1 MRASSL
7 AWVGWTVTILLVAGA
22 LILGLANRQVAPL
35 YEVTSVA
42 ISPTFATLG
51 ALIVSRRPGN
61 VIGWI
66 FLASGLLGGVLMFF
80 GQYATVALAP
90 QGPALPG
97 AALAAWLATLAQNS
111 FSVSILFLVLLFPDG
126 RLPSRRW
133 RPPARV
139 MGTFIV
145 VCLAIVALSPGPL
158 AEFPSASNPFGVE
171 VATLPGPV
179 SAAGQLGVMACVV
192 AALLSMVV
200 RFYRSRGEE
209 RLQLKWFTY
218 AAMVGVTTPLLL
230 GVLAP
235 AAFEVLG
242 RLVWTLGFLSIPV
255 SAAVAILKYRLY
267 DIDRII
273 NRTLV
278 YAALTLVLALVYV
291 GSVFSLQY
299 LFRALTGE
307 TSRLVIVASTLAI
320 AALFSPLR
328 RRTQD
333 LVDRRFYRRK
343 YDARK
348 TLVAFG
354 ARLRDETDLKQLDLG
369 LLEVVR
375 ETVQPASASLWL
387 RPARRVLATE
397 EQDR

>member
-1 MRASSL
+1 
-7 AWVGWTVTILLVAGA
+7 
-22 LILGLANRQVAPL
+22 
-35 YEVTSVA
+35 
-42 ISPTFATLG
+42 
-51 ALIVSRRPGN
+51 
-61 VIGWI
+61 
-66 FLASGLLGGVLMFF
+66 
-80 GQYATVALAP
+80 
-90 QGPALPG
+90 
-97 AALAAWLATLAQNS
+97 
-111 FSVSILFLVLLFPDG
+111 
-126 RLPSRRW
+126 
-133 RPPARV
+133 
-139 MGTFIV
+139 
-145 VCLAIVALSPGPL
+145 VALSPGPL
-158 AEFPSASNPFGVE
+158 AEFPSASNPLGAE
-171 VATLPGPV
+171 AATLPGSV

-278 YAALTLVLALVYV
+278 YAALTVVLALVYV

>member
-1 MRASSL
+1 MRASNL
-7 AWVGWTVTILLVAGA
+7 AWVGWTVTILLVSGA
-22 LILGLANRQVAPL
+22 LVLGLANGQVAPL
-35 YEVTSVA
+35 YEAPSA
-42 ISPTFATLG
+42 IINPTFATLG

-66 FLASGLLGGVLMFF
+66 FLASGVLGGVLMFS

-90 QGPALPG
+90 EGPALPG
-97 AALAAWLATLAQNS
+97 AALAAWFATLAQNS

-133 RPPARV
+133 RPLARA
-139 MGTFIV
+139 MGTFIAAS
-145 VCLAIVALSPGPL
+145 LATVALSPGPL
-158 AEFPSASNPFGVE
+158 AEFPSAGNPFGVE
-171 VATLPGPV
+171 VATLPGSV
-179 SAAGQLGVMACVV
+179 SAAGQLGVLACVV

-218 AAMVGVTTPLLL
+218 AATVGVTTPLLL

-242 RLVWTLGFLSIPV
+242 RLVWTLGFLGIPV

-278 YAALTLVLALVYV
+278 YAALTAVLALAYV

-307 TSRLVIVASTLAI
+307 TSSLVIVASTLAT

-333 LVDRRFYRRK
+333 AVDRRFYRKK
-343 YDARK
+343 YDARR
-348 TLVAFG
+348 TLQAFSTV
-354 ARLRDETDLKQLDLG
+354 LRDETDLDRLAPE
-369 LLEVVR
+369 LLVVVR
-375 ETVQPASASLWL
+375 ETMQPEHVSLWL
-387 RPARRVLATE
+387 RAPEGRG
-397 EQDR
+397 